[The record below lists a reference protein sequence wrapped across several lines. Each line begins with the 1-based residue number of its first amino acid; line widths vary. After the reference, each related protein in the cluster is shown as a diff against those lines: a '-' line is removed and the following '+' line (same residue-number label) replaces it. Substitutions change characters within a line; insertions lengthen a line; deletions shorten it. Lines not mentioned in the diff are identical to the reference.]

1 MSEQIGDLIAVLWEK
16 DHRAAD
22 QAMQRLQAESVDSG
36 AVAAF
41 LDVFFAKLAHPS
53 AYQRMRAM
61 VLIACNAKWDAAG
74 CIDEKLSQYLAHI
87 LDPKPI
93 AARWCIQQLPKLVA
107 AKPQLRE
114 AICSALRAA
123 DFSRYADSMRPLLQ
137 RDRETALVA
146 INT

>member
-22 QAMQRLQAESVDSG
+22 QAESADSG

-74 CIDEKLSQYLAHI
+74 CIDEKNSPVSGTYSGSEAHCCKMVH
-87 LDPKPI
+87 P
-93 AARWCIQQLPKLVA
+93 AA
-107 AKPQLRE
+107 
-114 AICSALRAA
+114 
-123 DFSRYADSMRPLLQ
+123 
-137 RDRETALVA
+137 T
-146 INT
+146 